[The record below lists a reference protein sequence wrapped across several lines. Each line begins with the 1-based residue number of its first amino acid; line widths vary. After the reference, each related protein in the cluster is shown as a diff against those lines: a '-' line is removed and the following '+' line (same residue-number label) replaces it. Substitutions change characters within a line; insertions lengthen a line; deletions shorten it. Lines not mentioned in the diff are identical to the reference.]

1 MATKP
6 PTQTLE
12 VTELNEV
19 SLVEAGDNPDAGVC
33 LMKRRPTPSPLEKSM
48 PDGTPNDEI
57 AKLREEHAAEKA
69 RNAAMEAKLAA
80 FEKANEI
87 ATIEK
92 RIGANLADLAAD
104 IYEIGKAAPDA
115 AKRIEERLL
124 KLERQASQVE
134 KLTRPVGG
142 AGGKVDGDDRLAKAI
157 APLMAKG
164 MTRAAA
170 VVKALESD
178 PTLYTD
184 ITEARS

>member
-48 PDGTPNDEI
+48 PDGTPDPEI
-57 AKLREEHAAEKA
+57 AKRDAERDAEIAKMAAEI
-69 RNAAMEAKLAA
+69 AA
-80 FEKANEI
+80 FKKERAI
-87 ATIEK
+87 SDIEK

-104 IYEIGKAAPDA
+104 IYEIGKSAPDA

-124 KLERQASQVE
+124 KLERQAAQVE

-184 ITEARS
+184 TTEARS